1 MNAIRI
7 NRNELEYEYSW
18 KGDSPDKFNQT
29 VYTDTELLRRNSGY
43 DVLSFI
49 NRFMI
54 KYALFYS
61 EEGKKVEK
69 LIHTAPPY
77 IESEEDMTNYIIKNW
92 K

>member
-1 MNAIRI
+1 MNAIRL
-7 NRNELEYEYSW
+7 NRNELEFEYSW
-18 KGDSPDKFNQT
+18 KGESGDKNKQSFPSD
-29 VYTDTELLRRNSGY
+29 YDLLKRNSGY

-69 LIHTAPPY
+69 LIHSAPSY
-77 IESEEDMTNYIIKNW
+77 IESSDDMTNFIIKNW
-92 K
+92 N